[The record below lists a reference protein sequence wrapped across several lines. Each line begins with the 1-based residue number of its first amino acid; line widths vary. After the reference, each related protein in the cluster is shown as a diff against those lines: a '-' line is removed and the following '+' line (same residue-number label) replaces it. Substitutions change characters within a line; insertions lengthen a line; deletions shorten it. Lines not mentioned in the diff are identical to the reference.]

1 MLKVEGLKRG
11 GSVKILMSN
20 YFFVCGTLACL
31 EPVYAESEFLNFL
44 NFQLR
49 RVTQP
54 QLFAGRGI
62 QDWSSKMDRWKP
74 LQQGLPILSRA
85 LKWTDGTL
93 SSKDFP
99 YSSALRNGQME
110 YPSTGSFP
118 YFRRWSLPYLS
129 CGKSSNGVEGGSCPK
144 TFNWMWGLAG
154 SAYKIERDHP
164 NIWKVA
170 TCISSVH
177 E

>member
-62 QDWSSKMDRWKP
+62 QD
-74 LQQGLPILSRA
+74 
-85 LKWTDGTL
+85 
-93 SSKDFP
+93 
-99 YSSALRNGQME
+99 
-110 YPSTGSFP
+110 
-118 YFRRWSLPYLS
+118 
-129 CGKSSNGVEGGSCPK
+129 
-144 TFNWMWGLAG
+144 
-154 SAYKIERDHP
+154 
-164 NIWKVA
+164 
-170 TCISSVH
+170 
-177 E
+177 